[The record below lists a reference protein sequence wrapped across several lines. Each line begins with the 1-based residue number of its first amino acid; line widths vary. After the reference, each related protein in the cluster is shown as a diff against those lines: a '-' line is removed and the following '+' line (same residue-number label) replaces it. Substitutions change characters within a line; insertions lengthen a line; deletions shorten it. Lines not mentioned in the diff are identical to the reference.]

1 MFWVYRKADINR
13 SQNSK
18 DEGLQKPDKNFK
30 GHHHH
35 SHDQRH
41 GCHKDSCHDALK
53 HKDHRD
59 EDQDHH
65 VSCCHV
71 GKEPDSE
78 REGSGELTDKFDED
92 HKDREN
98 NAGDALG

>member
-1 MFWVYRKADINR
+1 MFWVYRKANVDR
-13 SQNSK
+13 SQNGK
-18 DEGLQKPDKNFK
+18 DKGLQETDKNFK

-35 SHDQRH
+35 RHDQRH
-41 GCHKDSCHDALK
+41 GRHKDSRNDALK

-59 EDQDHH
+59 ENQDHH
-65 VSCCHV
+65 VPCCHV
-71 GKEPDSE
+71 GKEPDSKRE
-78 REGSGELTDKFDED
+78 RSGELTDEFDKN